1 MQPKQF
7 YYHNACYKLFYIS
20 HVPFLHLHADVHVV
34 EVGAPTKPR
43 VFKMCIKA
51 THASIRAKNI
61 IANDI
66 HNNNYVM

>member
-1 MQPKQF
+1 MPEKECNLNI

-51 THASIRAKNI
+51 THA
-61 IANDI
+61 
-66 HNNNYVM
+66 